1 MVFVPVPSFLSASLA
16 RLAGAALLIAAATLS
31 AAAAD
36 PSPAAMQAAQ
46 AIVAG
51 SGMSAAFDGVVPQM
65 LFELERNT
73 TATRPDIKDKMHET
87 VLALAPEFVK
97 TEAEVMQAAATS
109 LATKMSEQELKD
121 TAAFLQSPSGKK
133 YVASQ
138 AGVFQDVVGI
148 VKDWRARLSTQMLT
162 RAREEMR
169 KKGVEF

>member
-1 MVFVPVPSFLSASLA
+1 VSVSVPSFLPASLA
-16 RLAGAALLIAAATLS
+16 RLAGAAALLFAATLS
-31 AAAAD
+31 AAGAD
-36 PSPAAMQAAQ
+36 PSPAAIQAAQ

-51 SGMSAAFDGVVPQM
+51 SGMSQAFDGVVPQM

-97 TEAEVMQAAATS
+97 TEGDIMQAAAMS
-109 LATKMSEQELKD
+109 IATKMSEQELKD

-133 YVASQ
+133 YVATQ
-138 AGVFQDVVGI
+138 AAVFQDVVGI
-148 VKDWRARLSTQMLT
+148 VKEWRARLSTQMLT

>member
-1 MVFVPVPSFLSASLA
+1 MSVTVNSIKSACLA
-16 RLAGAALLIAAATLS
+16 RLAVAALMIGAATLG

-51 SGMSAAFDGVVPQM
+51 SGMSQAFDGVVPQM

-97 TEAEVMQAAATS
+97 TESEVMQAAALS
-109 LATKMSEQELKD
+109 LASKMTEQELKD
-121 TAAFLQSPSGKK
+121 TAAFLQSASGKK
-133 YVASQ
+133 YVESQ
-138 AGVFQDVVGI
+138 AAVFKDVVGI
-148 VKDWRARLSTQMLT
+148 VKDWRQRLSTQMLT